1 MLGFVLFE
9 LFDCLLYFSQ
19 LSLVLLALALE
30 LGHKLLVLRLQ
41 LFNSVLYA
49 LDVQF
54 KLLLDPDM
62 LSDVSLQILDQ
73 LLVELGARRHGIRR
87 VHR

>member
-9 LFDCLLYFSQ
+9 LLDCLLYFSQ

-30 LGHKLLVLRLQ
+30 LGDKLLVLRLQ
-41 LFNSVLYA
+41 LFNPVLHA

-54 KLLLDPDM
+54 KLLLNPDM
-62 LSDVSLQILDQ
+62 LSDVCLQILDQ
-73 LLVELGARRHGIRR
+73 LFVELGARRHGIRR
-87 VHR
+87 VH